1 MTVKTPNF
9 RQFLTHERAVL
20 MACIGIAL
28 FFWVLN
34 RLSNSFK
41 KNIPIKL
48 EYVLP
53 SGRALS
59 VVPPQ
64 YAQVYWQGTGW
75 DMLAG
80 YEQRIFIQV
89 GNDSIQRLSL
99 KDLMVQQFGN
109 DIIGVSPEQMAV
121 FTEASKTVSVPI
133 QAVAKI
139 NFVQG
144 YDLADSIELTPS
156 IIEVEG
162 PRTVIDRLI
171 FIQTDTLRFEKL
183 KDSVITKIKLRQN
196 PLFKLNRTEIT
207 AKIKTEQFTEKLLFI
222 PIIVKNAP
230 QSLRIFPN
238 KIKLDCTVTL
248 SQYALLNADNFVAE
262 VDLKNIDFKTKNN
275 TVAILLSQQPNWVRN
290 IKFSPKSVEFYFE
303 K

>member
-1 MTVKTPNF
+1 MPNF
-9 RQFLTHERAVL
+9 RQFLTHERVVL

-48 EYVLP
+48 EYVVP
-53 SGRALS
+53 AGRTLS
-59 VVPPQ
+59 VIPPQ
-64 YAQVYWQGTGW
+64 YAHVMWQGTGW

-89 GNDSIQRLSL
+89 GNDSIQRLTL

-109 DIIGVSPEQMAV
+109 DIISVSPEQLTV
-121 FTEASKTVSVPI
+121 FSEMSKTVSVPV
-133 QAVAKI
+133 QALAKI
-139 NFVQG
+139 DFVKG
-144 YDLADSIELTPS
+144 YDFADSIELIPS
-156 IIEVEG
+156 VVEVEG
-162 PRTVIDRLI
+162 PRTAIDRLT
-171 FIQTDTLRFEKL
+171 FVQTDTLRFEKL
-183 KDSVITKIKLRQN
+183 KDSVTTKIKLRPN
-196 PLFKLNRTEIT
+196 PLFKLKTTEVI

-222 PIIVKNAP
+222 PIVVKNAP
-230 QSLRIFPN
+230 QSWRMFPN
-238 KIKLDCTVTL
+238 KIKLDCTIAL
-248 SQYALLNADNFVAE
+248 SLYDFLDADKFVAE
-262 VDLKNIDFKTKNN
+262 VDLEHIDFKTKNN
-275 TVAILLSQQPNWVRN
+275 TVPVHLTQQPNWVRN

>member
-59 VVPPQ
+59 VEPPQ

-75 DMLAG
+75 DMLSG

-89 GNDSIQRLSL
+89 GNDSIQRFSL

-109 DIIGVSPEQMAV
+109 DIINVSPEQMTV
-121 FTEASKTVSVPI
+121 FSEISKTISVPV
-133 QAVAKI
+133 QAITKI
-139 NFVQG
+139 NFMKG

-156 IIEVEG
+156 VIEVEG
-162 PRTVIDRLI
+162 PRTAIDQLI

-183 KDSVITKIKLRQN
+183 KDSVVTKIKLRQN
-196 PLFKLNRTEIT
+196 PLFKMNMTEIK

-222 PIIVKNAP
+222 PIVIKNAP

-238 KIKLDCTVTL
+238 KIKLDCTVAL
-248 SQYALLNADNFVAE
+248 SQYAQLDADKFVAE

-275 TVAILLSQQPNWVRN
+275 TVPILLPQQPNWVRN

>member
-1 MTVKTPNF
+1 MTIKTPNY
-9 RQFLTHERAVL
+9 RQFLTHERVVL

-41 KNIPIKL
+41 KTIPIKL

-53 SGRALS
+53 AGRALS

-64 YAQVYWQGTGW
+64 YAQLMWQGTGW

-80 YEQRIFIQV
+80 YEQHAFIQI

-99 KDLMVQQFGN
+99 KDLLVQQYGN
-109 DIIGVSPEQMAV
+109 DMLGVSPEQITV
-121 FTEASKTVSVPI
+121 FSDAAKTASVPVE
-133 QAVAKI
+133 ALTKL
-139 NFVQG
+139 NFVRG
-144 YDLADSIELTPS
+144 YELADSIELTPS
-156 IIEVEG
+156 VIEVTG
-162 PRTVIDRLI
+162 PRTAIEGLI
-171 FIQTDTLRFEKL
+171 VIQTDTLRFEKL
-183 KDSVITKIKLRQN
+183 KDSVVTTIKLRQN
-196 PLFKLNRTEIT
+196 PLLKLNPTEIK

-222 PIIVKNAP
+222 PIVVKNAP
-230 QSLRIFPN
+230 QSWRIFPN
-238 KIKLDCTVTL
+238 KIKLECTVTL
-248 SQYALLNADNFVAE
+248 SQYPFIDADKFVAE

-275 TVAILLSQQPNWVRN
+275 TVAIQLTQSPQGVHN